1 MAGLFDTFTV
11 AKRGLSVQQGNI
23 NTTSHNIANAQT
35 PGYSRQRAVVE
46 TTRPFGGVSKFDSV
60 SYGQIGTGAQ
70 ITTIQRIR
78 NEFLDY
84 QYRTETTNT
93 GTMGSKYQYLYQV
106 EDILNETTS
115 TGIQGAL
122 SEFYDAFQEL
132 SKSPEKDSNRTVA
145 LKKAEALAT
154 ELNSKYNQLES
165 KKQDA
170 QKELGNYVT
179 DINDMLD
186 QINELNKQISRVSA
200 VGMSPN
206 DLLDSRDYLIDQ
218 LSSKFGVKIDKNENN
233 TIDLSVAEDKGLG
246 NFVNSDPNDS
256 NYSRFSFV
264 ENVTEV
270 KDASG
275 NVTGLKVVYSVLG
288 DKSNQKEFSISG
300 GSEIELKSLKETL
313 LNDRILVGNKEG
325 LIGETVGNV
334 FKEYNNTFSPTVSAN
349 AFERKFVFNDITK
362 GEVAGNQQVQDTIQG
377 CMDELDKL
385 AATLAFSVNAIQT
398 GSIEDGTSNIPGA
411 ANNPPAELIF
421 VIKNEDGQLVYTD
434 TGISAKNI
442 SLNTKIESNLSLLNC
457 GEKHVDDSS
466 GEKDGSRALAIAQL
480 RSLKFNIGNVGID
493 DIANRKAFF
502 TNKRDGKLVSGIKFA
517 DNKNMNLTS
526 EDGTGSKLSDYYAST
541 ISKLAVA
548 TSSTKSELVTQNTLL
563 INLDNQRLSE
573 SGVSLD
579 EEMADLIQFQHSY
592 QANAKMIN
600 TIDELLE
607 VVINGLKR

>member
-46 TTRPFGGVSKFDSV
+46 TTRPFGGLSKFDSV

-93 GTMGSKYQYLYQV
+93 GTLGSKYQYLYQV

-132 SKSPEKDSNRTVA
+132 SKAPEKDSNRTVA

-154 ELNSKYNQLES
+154 ALNSRYNQLES

-218 LSSKFGVKIDKNENN
+218 LSSKFGVKIDKDKNN
-233 TIDLSVAEDKGLG
+233 TIDLSVAEDKDLG
-246 NFVNSDPNDS
+246 NLVSSDPNDS

-270 KDASG
+270 KDSSG

-300 GSEIELKSLKETL
+300 GSAANLQSLKETL

-325 LIGETVGNV
+325 LVGEKVGTD
-334 FKEYNNTFSPTVSAN
+334 FKEYDNTFSPTMSIT
-349 AFERKFVFNDITK
+349 AFEEKFVFNDVTK
-362 GEVAGNQQVQDTIQG
+362 GEIAGNQQVQDTIQG
-377 CMDELDKL
+377 YMDELDKL
-385 AATLAFSVNAIQT
+385 AAALAFSVNAIQT
-398 GSIEDGTSNIPGA
+398 GSTVDGTSNVTGA
-411 ANNPPAELIF
+411 AAAELIF
-421 VIKNEDGQLVYTD
+421 VIKNDDGELVYTD

-457 GEKHVDDSS
+457 GEKHVDDFS

-480 RSLKFNIGNVGID
+480 RSLKFNIGNVGAD
-493 DIANRKAFF
+493 DIVNRNAFF
-502 TNKRDGKLVSGIKFA
+502 TNTTSDGKLVSGIKFA
-517 DNKNMNLTS
+517 DSKKMNLTS

-548 TSSTKSELVTQNTLL
+548 TSSTKSELSTQSILL
-563 INLDNQRLSE
+563 TNLDNQRLSE

-600 TIDELLE
+600 TVDELLD